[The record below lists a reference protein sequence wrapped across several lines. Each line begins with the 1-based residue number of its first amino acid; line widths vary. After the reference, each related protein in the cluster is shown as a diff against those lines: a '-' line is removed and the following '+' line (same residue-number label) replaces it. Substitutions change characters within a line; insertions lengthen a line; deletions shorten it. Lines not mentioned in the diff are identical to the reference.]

1 MAPKITVVW
10 DDLCPGGG
18 FRIQPGVSTPGTSNK
33 WVRPEYLFSVGFTA
47 RRATSAEVSKASRLT
62 LLLQANR
69 SDLRVSAIGRI
80 AAEFLPGSIFSLVS
94 GKNVR

>member
-1 MAPKITVVW
+1 
-10 DDLCPGGG
+10 
-18 FRIQPGVSTPGTSNK
+18 
-33 WVRPEYLFSVGFTA
+33 
-47 RRATSAEVSKASRLT
+47 
-62 LLLQANR
+62 LQANR